1 MVHALK
7 TEPKHYAAQKA
18 MIKPFEVRKNDRDF
32 QIGDVLAL
40 NEWENGEYTGKA
52 LLREITYILDDSKY
66 CKEGFAILGVIPLGA
81 IPLTHSPMF
90 TDAPKELTRKAQ
102 KTEEST

>member
-32 QIGDVLAL
+32 QVGDILAL
-40 NEWENGEYTGKA
+40 NEWENGKYTGNA
-52 LLREITYILDDSKY
+52 VLREITYILDDTEY
-66 CKEGFAILGVIPLGA
+66 CKEGFVILGVVQFPI
-81 IPLTHSPMF
+81 
-90 TDAPKELTRKAQ
+90 DAVCRGLAGELTRKTQ
-102 KTEEST
+102 KTQKTQKTD